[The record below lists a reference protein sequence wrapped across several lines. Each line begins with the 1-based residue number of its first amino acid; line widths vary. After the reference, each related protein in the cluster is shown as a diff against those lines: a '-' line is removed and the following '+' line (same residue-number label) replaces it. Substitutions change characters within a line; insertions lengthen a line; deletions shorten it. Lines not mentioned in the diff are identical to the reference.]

1 MLRNAEGEVIT
12 LTRAERRRLEK
23 MRGKPVTYQYT
34 LDQIEA
40 IKRQAVEDKKEELKK
55 EIAAEID
62 EHIQKEWETR
72 EELLS
77 GPSECERMEKI
88 MCLLLASSVKV
99 LCEKFHWTPVDAGS
113 DKRSKLIQF
122 SDAVLGE
129 INGILVNEKMDIRAY
144 ADEVY
149 KEYGIHYQIQGDGGE
164 NENGK

>member
-23 MRGKPVTYQYT
+23 MHGKPVTYQYT

-40 IKRQAVEDKKEELKK
+40 IKRQAVADKKEELKK

-77 GPSECERMEKI
+77 GSSECERMEKI

-99 LCEKFHWTPVDAGS
+99 LCEKFHWTPVDDGS

-129 INGILVNEKMDIRAY
+129 INGILVDEKMDIRAY

-149 KEYGIHYQIQGDGGE
+149 KEYGIHYQMQSAGGE
-164 NENGK
+164 HSD

>member
-1 MLRNAEGEVIT
+1 MLRNAEGEEIT

-23 MRGKPVTYQYT
+23 MRGKPITYQYT

-40 IKRQAVEDKKEELKK
+40 IKRQAVADKKEELKK
-55 EIAAEID
+55 EIAAELD

-77 GPSECERMEKI
+77 GSSECEWMEKI
-88 MCLLLASSVKV
+88 MCLLLSASVKV
-99 LCEKFHWTPVDAGS
+99 LCEKFHRTPVDAGS
-113 DKRSKLIQF
+113 DRRSKLIQF

-129 INGILVNEKMDIRAY
+129 INGILVDEKMDIRTY

-149 KEYGIHYQIQGDGGE
+149 KEYGIQYQMQSDGGE
-164 NENGK
+164 HSD

>member
-1 MLRNAEGEVIT
+1 MLRNAEGEEIT

-40 IKRQAVEDKKEELKK
+40 IKRQAVADKKESLKK

-77 GPSECERMEKI
+77 GSSECDYFWHPQSR
-88 MCLLLASSVKV
+88 
-99 LCEKFHWTPVDAGS
+99 
-113 DKRSKLIQF
+113 F
-122 SDAVLGE
+122 SARNSTGL
-129 INGILVNEKMDIRAY
+129 R
-144 ADEVY
+144 
-149 KEYGIHYQIQGDGGE
+149 
-164 NENGK
+164 

>member
-1 MLRNAEGEVIT
+1 MLRNADGEVIT

-40 IKRQAVEDKKEELKK
+40 IKRQAVADKKEELKK

-77 GPSECERMEKI
+77 GPSECERM
-88 MCLLLASSVKV
+88 
-99 LCEKFHWTPVDAGS
+99 
-113 DKRSKLIQF
+113 
-122 SDAVLGE
+122 GE
-129 INGILVNEKMDIRAY
+129 NHVFTSGILS
-144 ADEVY
+144 
-149 KEYGIHYQIQGDGGE
+149 QGPL
-164 NENGK
+164 